1 MFKTILVPTDGSP
14 ESEKTVHA
22 AVRFAREI
30 NAKIIGISIAEPHPS
45 ALLSDS
51 EFFGTTHKVDDQHA
65 HDAAKEHVQKI
76 AEAAAAE
83 GVSCETVFLH
93 STNPH
98 EEMLKAAAT
107 YQCDLIFMA
116 PLGKKGWTGL
126 FLDSE
131 TQKVLLQANIPVLVF
146 H

>member
-14 ESEKTVHA
+14 KSEKAVNA
-22 AVRFAREI
+22 AVRFAKET
-30 NAKIIGISIAEPHPS
+30 NGKIIGISIAEPHPS
-45 ALLSDS
+45 PLLSDS
-51 EFFGTTHKVDDQHA
+51 EFFGTTHGTDKTP
-65 HDAAKEHVQKI
+65 HDLALEHVQKI

-83 GVSCETVFLH
+83 GVPCETVSMH
-93 STNPH
+93 SANPH
-98 EEMLKAAAT
+98 EAMLKTAEK

-116 PLGKKGWTGL
+116 PYGKKGWTGL

-131 TQKVLLQANIPVLVF
+131 TQKVLLQATIPVLVF